1 MQKIRT
7 LLFSFSR
14 LPNPQIHACSFVK
27 RKEQSKEFASW
38 EQEQKKERER
48 ERERSEK
55 NVFSKGTTRSLK
67 EKRKENEKKM
77 RRNIEQQ
84 RSQKNKEQKECKVP
98 FSRSND

>member
-38 EQEQKKERER
+38 EQKQKKKR

-67 EKRKENEKKM
+67 EKRKENEKKH
-77 RRNIEQQ
+77 RTTTKPEEQRTKRMQ
-84 RSQKNKEQKECKVP
+84 GTFFEK
-98 FSRSND
+98 